1 MRYELKSIPI
11 WAFLKITF
19 FVNFVTGF
27 ILGIFLA
34 PFVGLFSI
42 SLVTLFQLQGTNLD
56 IGSSLDSLMTATP
69 FMVSFGFAF
78 ILTFFELVVVL
89 VYNIFA
95 RFIGGISFVLEPE
108 NDANLPVQKQNPP
121 PTAAPQATSP
131 QANSL
136 NENNN
141 KHFTPPPLPPLR
153 EKQEPIVEKNIVQ
166 ESTPKKEEIKQ
177 MTDKPVR
184 VRIAPS
190 PSGYLHVGT
199 ARMAIANFLYARH
212 TGGQFLIRIENTDA
226 ARSDDSLIEP
236 IISALKWLGIESDED
251 IVFQS
256 DRIEMYKKYSQ
267 QILDDGK
274 GYRCFCSPELLAA
287 DREEAMANK
296 GPLRY
301 NRRCLNLSQ
310 EEIDKKI
317 SDGEKF
323 ALRIKIPDGQ
333 TTFTDIV
340 SSKLKR
346 DNREIEDFIIARSDG
361 TATYNL
367 AVVVDDNDMKISHVV
382 RGNDHITNT
391 FKQIHIYQALGFAL
405 PTFGHVPLILR
416 PDKKKVSKR
425 LGDKDVAQY
434 REEGILPEAMFNF
447 LCLLGWSPKT
457 DREIYN
463 VQELI
468 EIFNPDNFNNSNAI
482 FNEEKLE
489 AFNKEHIVLK
499 SDHDLATAV
508 APLLV
513 EVGYTTKY
521 WLETRW
527 EYLRS
532 VISILKTRV
541 RRVSDFVELSKY
553 FFEFDYVYDAQADEK
568 NFTPDAIEILNQF
581 ADRLEKLDT
590 YTKATI
596 ETALSE
602 LAVEK
607 ELKKGKLIHPTRLAV
622 SGIPSGPGLYDLLFI
637 LGQDIVVE
645 RMKKAALYIQ
655 QK

>member
-1 MRYELKSIPI
+1 MRYELKSIPV

-19 FVNFVTGF
+19 FVNLIAGFV
-27 ILGIFLA
+27 LGIFMTPL
-34 PFVGLFSI
+34 VGVFSVV
-42 SLVTLFQLQGTNLD
+42 LVSIFQMQGTNFD
-56 IGSSLDSLMTATP
+56 VSNSLDSIIVATP
-69 FMVSFGFAF
+69 VILSFLFAF
-78 ILTFFELVVVL
+78 VLTSFEIVVVFI
-89 VYNIFA
+89 YNIFA
-95 RFIGGISFVLEPE
+95 SFIGGISFVLEPE
-108 NDANLPVQKQNPP
+108 KSTGNKQKQSTP
-121 PTAAPQATSP
+121 AVPQKVSP
-131 QANSL
+131 QKSDSIKQQYKKQDN
-136 NENNN
+136 
-141 KHFTPPPLPPLR
+141 PPPLPPVLNKK
-153 EKQEPIVEKNIVQ
+153 EKIIQKNIVQ
-166 ESTPKKEEIKQ
+166 ESEIKKEEPQQ

-236 IISALKWLGIESDED
+236 IISALKWLGIESDEE
-251 IVFQS
+251 IIFQS
-256 DRIEMYKKYSQ
+256 DRIELYEKYAQ
-267 QILDDGK
+267 QILKDGK

-287 DREEAMANK
+287 DREEAKANK

-301 NRRCLNLSQ
+301 NRRCLHLTQ

-317 SDGEKF
+317 ADGEKF
-323 ALRIKIPDGQ
+323 AIRIKIPDGQ
-333 TTFTDIV
+333 TSFNDIV
-340 SSKLKR
+340 SHELKR

-367 AVVVDDNDMKISHVV
+367 AVVIDDNDMKISHVI

-391 FKQIHIYQALGFAL
+391 FKQIHIYNALGFTL

-468 EIFNPDNFNNSNAI
+468 EIFNPNNFNNSNAI

-489 AFNKEHIVLK
+489 AFNKEHIALK
-499 SDHDLATAV
+499 SDHELAVLV

-513 EVGYTTKY
+513 EAGYTSKY

-553 FFEFDYVYDAQADEK
+553 FFDFDYSYDAKADEK
-568 NFTPDAIEILNQF
+568 NFTPEAIDILNQF
-581 ADRLEKLDT
+581 AERLEKLDV
-590 YTKATI
+590 YTKETI
-596 ETALSE
+596 ESTLSE

-607 ELKKGKLIHPTRLAV
+607 DMKKGKLIHPTRLAV
-622 SGIPSGPGLYDLLFI
+622 SGIPNGPGLYDLLFV
-637 LGQDIVVE
+637 LGQKEVVE
-645 RMKKAALYIQ
+645 RMKKAAVYIQ